1 MTPPLDSIEA
11 IYDRH
16 GELREEAAGIQRRR
30 DRVQL
35 LEQRGCMTALEL
47 YWELVVL
54 DKEAADNEADRAKLE
69 RWML

>member
-16 GELREEAAGIQRRR
+16 GELRAEAAGIQRRR
-30 DRVQL
+30 DRMQL
-35 LEQRGCMTALEL
+35 LEQRGCMGPGQL

-54 DKEAADNEADRAKLE
+54 DKEAADNEADKAELE